1 METRRGF
8 LLGEETIKIILAV
21 ICIAGLIIFIIYI
34 YNGYAGNQ
42 DSRNAEATLN
52 HLLSDIKGGV
62 TQEQIYNPQNWVL
75 ISFPSQSTDQKNF
88 PPVCTS
94 NKWKTCLCICS
105 DVNSCSNKGSC
116 VQSDFSV
123 QGGFIQFE
131 KLPMPLSISPQ
142 SKTIS
147 KSQ

>member
-1 METRRGF
+1 MGNRRGF

-21 ICIAGLIIFIIYI
+21 ICLAGLIVFVIYI

-42 DSRNAEATLN
+42 DSQNAGATLN
-52 HLLSDIKGGV
+52 HIVSDIKGGV

-75 ISFPSQSTDQKNF
+75 ISFPSQSTDPKNF
-88 PPVCTS
+88 PQVCTL

-116 VQSDFSV
+116 VQNDFSV
-123 QGGFIQFE
+123 QEGFIKFE
-131 KLPMPLSISPQ
+131 KLPMSLSISQQ

-147 KSQ
+147 KNQ